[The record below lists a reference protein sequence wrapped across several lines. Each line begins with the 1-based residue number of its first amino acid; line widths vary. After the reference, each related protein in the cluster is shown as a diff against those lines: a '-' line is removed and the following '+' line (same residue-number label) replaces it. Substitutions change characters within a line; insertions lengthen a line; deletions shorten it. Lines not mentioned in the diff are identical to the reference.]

1 MFLVRRCL
9 TSALSG
15 PKWLLDGVLL
25 LDRQGFWFGKVLYDR
40 WKEARRNGHK
50 IRFALKEFESF
61 KVLPTKKHML
71 SLNTDISRFNPSF
84 LGRKVPN

>member
-40 WKEARRNGHK
+40 WKEAVV
-50 IRFALKEFESF
+50 E
-61 KVLPTKKHML
+61 ML
-71 SLNTDISRFNPSF
+71 RIGTIS
-84 LGRKVPN
+84 V